1 MPVRLLLELAPLLLV
16 TGVVAL
22 LMQRN
27 RLTARER
34 LELANLRTFKNT
46 VHTRALDEIEID
58 SASLLARV
66 VLDEVRQVDLA
77 NHPATEELS

>member
-1 MPVRLLLELAPLLLV
+1 MRLLLELAPLLLV
-16 TGVVAL
+16 AGVVAL

-34 LELANLRTFKNT
+34 LELVNLRTFKNT

-58 SASLLARV
+58 SASILARV

-77 NHPATEELS
+77 NNPATKEPP